1 MHKPHPRLATLVPY
15 LLLLAGVLIFH
26 RAVLFQPDRGIPWD
40 LPGYH
45 LPQAVFLSE
54 SLHRGEIPFW
64 EPYAYC
70 GRPFAANILTQT
82 FYPARVA
89 VALAGSPRDAAGI
102 YYLLEWEEILHIF
115 LAAAFAYWLA
125 SRLGVGRPAALLAGF
140 AYSLGCFF
148 ASQAE
153 HIGAVETAAWLPLIW
168 GALWGLRAGYN
179 RRDFLLLVA
188 GLSLSLMSSFTPLTV
203 VVFLSTLL
211 LAACFALVRLAR
223 PALLAWTALAMALSA
238 SVCAIVLIPQAQL
251 SMLSVAR
258 YRTDWKG
265 TGAGVPLAALWSLIA
280 PNHLGVFD
288 LSTYHAPYE
297 PTLIYLYCGIA
308 ILLLAAAALLR
319 PSRERAPWMALLAIA
334 AIWMLGDSTPVGV
347 ALFRLLPGLL
357 RDAIYPQFWM
367 APFSLCVALLA
378 AFGLSRR
385 VSLPRVGYL
394 IALLCAA
401 ELILVS
407 SSRPLNTTDL
417 KRNPIVTESS
427 FEGRSDTLPLLR
439 SLTGTA
445 NPPYRI
451 DTIDDSIDWA
461 MAPATTR
468 LPIATGYDPM
478 ALIRFI
484 QARLAVADGKR
495 WGAYYQAQHPGSP
508 MLAAM
513 SVKYLLSR
521 KPIQPPPNLRLAA
534 GLPGRYLYE
543 NLSALPRFY
552 FPRRV
557 TCAAGMDE
565 SARRVRRPDWDP
577 AGEAVVECAGAP
589 GAAYAA
595 GTIANIRYQS
605 NSFSMDVSSP
615 GEAFLA
621 TSEPHYPGWK
631 AYIDGTEVPI
641 RYTNVAFRGIFV
653 PPGQH
658 RVSMA
663 YSPAIFAVSG
673 ALSVVTILGL
683 LALPGTKRRQ

>member
-1 MHKPHPRLATLVPY
+1 MRKFVPY
-15 LLLLAGVLIFH
+15 LLLLAGVLVFH
-26 RAVLFQPDRGIPWD
+26 RAILFQPDRGIPWD

-54 SLHRGEIPFW
+54 SLHRGEIPYW

-82 FYPARVA
+82 FYPARIA
-89 VALAGSPRDAAGI
+89 VTLAGSPRDAAGL
-102 YYLLEWEEILHIF
+102 YYLMEWEEILHIF
-115 LAAAFAYWLA
+115 LAAALAYWLA
-125 SRLGVGRPAALLAGF
+125 GRLGVGRPAALLTGF

-148 ASQAE
+148 ASQTE

-168 GALWGLRAGYN
+168 GALWGLRDGYN

-188 GLSLSLMSSFTPLTV
+188 GLSLSVMTSFTPLTV
-203 VVFLSTLL
+203 VVFLSALL
-211 LAACFALVRLAR
+211 LAACFAVFKLGRAIV
-223 PALLAWTALAMALSA
+223 LAWTALAMALSA
-238 SVCAIVLIPQAQL
+238 CVCAIALVPQAQL

-258 YRTDWKG
+258 YRTEWKG
-265 TGAGVPLAALWSLIA
+265 TGAGIPLAGLWSLVA

-297 PTLIYLYCGIA
+297 PTLIYLYCGIGV
-308 ILLLAAAALLR
+308 LLLVAAGITTH
-319 PSRERAPWMALLAIA
+319 SWREKGPWIALLAISA
-334 AIWMLGDSTPVGV
+334 VWMLGDSTPVGV
-347 ALFRLLPGLL
+347 ALFRLLPGFV
-357 RDAIYPQFWM
+357 RDAIYPQFWV

-378 AFGLSRR
+378 AFGLARHVR
-385 VSLPRVGYL
+385 FPRIGYL
-394 IALLCAA
+394 IALLCAT

-417 KRNPIVTESS
+417 RRNPIVTETS
-427 FEGRSDTLPLLR
+427 FEGRGDALPLLR
-439 SLTGTA
+439 TLTRTA

-534 GLPGRYLYE
+534 ELPGRYVYE
-543 NLSALPRFY
+543 NLPALPRFY
-552 FPRRV
+552 FARSV
-557 TCAAGMDE
+557 TCAPGMEE
-565 SARRVRRPDWDP
+565 SARLVRRPDWDP
-577 AGEAVVECAGAP
+577 ANETVVECAGAR
-589 GAAYAA
+589 GGGYET
-595 GTIANIRYQS
+595 GTIRNIRYES
-605 NSFSMDVSSP
+605 NSVSMEVSSG
-615 GEAFLA
+615 GETFLA

-631 AYIDGTEVPI
+631 AYVDGKEVPI
-641 RYTNVAFRGIFV
+641 RYTNVAFRGITV
-653 PPGQH
+653 PAGRH
-658 RVSMA
+658 RVSMG
-663 YSPAIFAVSG
+663 YSPAIFVISG
-673 ALSVVTILGL
+673 AISVVAILGL
-683 LALPGTKRRQ
+683 LAVPKSRRRV